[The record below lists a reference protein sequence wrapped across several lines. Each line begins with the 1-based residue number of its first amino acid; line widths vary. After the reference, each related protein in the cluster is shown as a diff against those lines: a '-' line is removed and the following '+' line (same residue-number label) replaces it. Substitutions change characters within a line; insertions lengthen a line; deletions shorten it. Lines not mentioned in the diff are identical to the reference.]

1 MIVHIVGAR
10 PQFIKLMPLW
20 HALDA
25 LGAPQSVLHS
35 GQHYESSMSAV
46 FFEEFGI
53 APDGVLQWCSVH
65 EDNIAAMSKT
75 LEKWSPSTVV
85 VYGDTFTT
93 WCGARAARLC
103 RAARTT
109 HVKPPSVRRRL
120 AANPPRWGRAPARGP
135 FVLGGGWGPWDG

>member
-53 APDGVLQWCSVH
+53 APDGVL
-65 EDNIAAMSKT
+65 
-75 LEKWSPSTVV
+75 
-85 VYGDTFTT
+85 
-93 WCGARAARLC
+93 
-103 RAARTT
+103 
-109 HVKPPSVRRRL
+109 
-120 AANPPRWGRAPARGP
+120 
-135 FVLGGGWGPWDG
+135 